1 MTDKGFIARRDPAG
15 SLDAAETNL
24 SKLNFRGGASIN
36 RNSMVSDI
44 IKNIAV
50 VGAGSFIGGAA
61 RYLVSL
67 LMKGIGKGFPWATLS
82 VNLVGC
88 FLIGFLWGLFS
99 RTASEG
105 SNWALFLTVGLC
117 GGFTTFSTF
126 SKEALVMLQSGNLW
140 GFAGYVAISVIIGV
154 ALVAAGYFLIR

>member
-1 MTDKGFIARRDPAG
+1 
-15 SLDAAETNL
+15 
-24 SKLNFRGGASIN
+24 
-36 RNSMVSDI
+36 MVSDI

-67 LMKGIGKGFPWATLS
+67 IMRGVSKGFPWATLA

-88 FLIGFLWGLFS
+88 FLIGLLWGVFS
-99 RTASEG
+99 KNGTEG
-105 SNWALFLTVGLC
+105 SNWALFLTMGVC

-126 SKEALVMLQSGNLW
+126 SKEALMMLQGGNLW
-140 GFAGYVAISVIIGV
+140 GFVGYVAFSVVVGIAFV
-154 ALVAAGYFLIR
+154 AFGYFLVR